1 MKDFSFTYV
10 AKICPE
16 LTDSEVTILMDELLN
31 LYDKKDIYD
40 QTVRY
45 NAHWMFPDIVPLNS
59 HPNPIYYMDGR
70 DKINKAVD
78 LLVQASN
85 KLDEVRKP
93 SDTLA
98 RTHLDIKSC
107 IHYLTEEVKELE
119 ASDER

>member
-1 MKDFSFTYV
+1 MRDFSFTYV
-10 AKICPE
+10 SKICPE

-40 QTVRY
+40 QAVRY
-45 NAHWMFPDIVPLNS
+45 TAHSMFPDIVPLNS
-59 HPNPIYYMDGR
+59 HPIYYMDGR

-107 IHYLTEEVKELE
+107 IHYLTEEVKELLE